1 MRECLP
7 MLNAKP
13 KWTQVVADIRQ
24 GDVVLALDSN
34 LPRFVLFL
42 RDRSRVTPTHTCARA
57 H

>member
-24 GDVVLALDSN
+24 RDVVLALDSN

-42 RDRSRVTPTHTCARA
+42 RDRSHVTPTHTCARA